1 MGRWGISHEAYQAGE
16 GQALSGG
23 LWPDRIGQEE
33 ITKTPR
39 PGVPQKKRLL
49 SRAVSRWAKE
59 AL

>member
-1 MGRWGISHEAYQAGE
+1 MRHIKQER
-16 GQALSGG
+16 GQALSE

-39 PGVPQKKRLL
+39 PGVPQKNRLL
-49 SRAVSRWAKE
+49 SGAVSRWAKE